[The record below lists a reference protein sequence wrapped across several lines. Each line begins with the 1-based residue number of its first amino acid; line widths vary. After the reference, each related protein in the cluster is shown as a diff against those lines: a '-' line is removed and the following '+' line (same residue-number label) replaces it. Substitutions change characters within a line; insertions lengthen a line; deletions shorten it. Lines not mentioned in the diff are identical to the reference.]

1 MKYLLVLALF
11 LTSCSISQEMTQ
23 RQLLIQKEIDLL
35 QANYHYSLD
44 SLYIEYY
51 KKP

>member
-1 MKYLLVLALF
+1 MKYLVMLVLF
-11 LTSCSISQEMTQ
+11 LTSCSVSQDITQ
-23 RQLLIQKEIDLL
+23 RQLLIQKEMDIL
-35 QANYHYSLD
+35 QINYYYTLD

>member
-1 MKYLLVLALF
+1 MRYLIILVLF
-11 LTSCSISQEMTQ
+11 LASCGVSQDITQ
-23 RQLLIQKEIDLL
+23 RQLLIQKEMDML
-35 QANYHYSLD
+35 QVNYFYTLD